1 MRSNREFLGL
11 VRTRIIF
18 SSEENRWEIVN
29 SSDTTNILA
38 YMKGSEEGVPSFPL
52 GRQSWYFLDV
62 NCTDS
67 ALTTTR
73 SRLLQFF
80 TPVLSSHKTQLKP

>member
-1 MRSNREFLGL
+1 MRTNQEFLGL
-11 VRTRIIF
+11 GQTSIVL
-18 SSEENRWEIVN
+18 SSEEKRWEIVN
-29 SSDTTNILA
+29 RTDPTTILA
-38 YMKGSEEGVPSFPL
+38 YMKGEESEVPGFPL
-52 GRQSWYFLDV
+52 GRQAWHFLDV